1 MATKEEIAKAI
12 GDVAG
17 GWTVNQNAMK
27 KIKKEPQWTFFY
39 TEAVKTLT
47 GQIAKQEILT
57 PASEELYPE
66 HIPNGLKAKA
76 ISVGDGWGLIL
87 GEDNV
92 ITQVGT
98 RILPKNTRALDIACA
113 KVNAYI
119 IKEDG
124 TVQGFG
130 PNENNQIDI
139 PVGHRAAQLSAG
151 GTHLYTI
158 ANDGSASLFGQD
170 SVYTGNLTLPLVDI
184 PLGVNIEYKPEQ
196 TPDPTD
202 ALFTPANIPNG
213 FEIIVQPVQRKS
225 NFTPAHLTV
234 IPKGTI
240 LFYTKSDEK
249 EFKVPLRGE
258 HSGGNIFTIHPHS
271 MYDFSVFP
279 VGMGEIVGVF
289 KLLRDVKL
297 VSLISP
303 GVFCMNDTK
312 IPDLFFEKKHV
323 LGLALREDF
332 RKYNRSVVGFIAIP
346 EEYKNTGAKEY
357 ASMYT
362 DSHSLI
368 PGFPI
373 LRLYPHKSHISGSVN
388 RDGSAEIE
396 TDDMN
401 YNLIDSF
408 PNTPEG
414 KHTWMN
420 AVLSPDGNSKGVKVA
435 VNKETGFFQIVSPG
449 DEFPIA
455 DNVRFADPAF
465 RFVRPPIAHA

>member
-27 KIKKEPQWTFFY
+27 KIKKEPQWTRFY
-39 TEAVKTLT
+39 TEAVERLV
-47 GQIAKQEILT
+47 GQLVKQEILT
-57 PASEELYPE
+57 PESEELYPD
-66 HIPNGLKAKA
+66 HIPDGLKAKA

-92 ITQVGT
+92 VTQVGT

-130 PNENNQIDI
+130 PNENTQIDI
-139 PVGHRAAQLSAG
+139 PVGHRAAQLCAG

-158 ANDGSASLFGQD
+158 ANDGSASLFGWD
-170 SVYTGNLTLPLVDI
+170 GNLTLPLVDI
-184 PLGVNIEYKPEQ
+184 PLGANIEYKPEQ

-202 ALFTPANIPNG
+202 AIFAPTNIPNG
-213 FEIIVQPVQRKS
+213 FEIFVHSDRGKS
-225 NFTPAHLTV
+225 EFTPAHLTV

-258 HSGGNIFTIHPHS
+258 HSGGNIFTIQPHS

-279 VGMGEIVGVF
+279 VGTGEIVGVF

-297 VSLISP
+297 LSLISP
-303 GVFCMNDTK
+303 GVFCTNDSA
-312 IPDLFFEKKHV
+312 IWELFFEKKDV
-323 LGLALREDF
+323 LGLDLKETF
-332 RKYNRSVVGFIAIP
+332 RKYNRSVVGFIVIP

-373 LRLYPHKSHISGSVN
+373 LRLSPYKGHISGSVN
-388 RDGSAEIE
+388 RDGSAEIVE

-449 DEFPIA
+449 NEFPIA

-465 RFVRPPIAHA
+465 RFVRPPIAHT